1 MTGFPDASE
10 TQGEIAMTLNITAT
24 SSPSLSQTSANP
36 WHKTGPTEKQAG
48 ASADASFPRA
58 AAKSA
63 ETPSTSTTVPSAKEL
78 AEAVDQ
84 LNQHFHNLS
93 QTHLQFSL
101 DKQSGAMVV
110 KVMDVESKEVIRQI
124 PSQEALA
131 LSAFLKEQTVKESQG
146 MNSVALDGLLLRA
159 KV

>member
-1 MTGFPDASE
+1 
-10 TQGEIAMTLNITAT
+10 MTLNITAT
-24 SSPSLSQTSANP
+24 SSPSLSQTSAHP
-36 WHKTGPTEKQAG
+36 WHKTGPTEKH
-48 ASADASFPRA
+48 ASTGADASFPRA

-63 ETPSTSTTVPSAKEL
+63 ETPPTSATMPSAQKL

-131 LSAFLKEQTVKESQG
+131 LTAFLKEQTEKESQG

>member
-1 MTGFPDASE
+1 
-10 TQGEIAMTLNITAT
+10 MTLNITAT

-48 ASADASFPRA
+48 ASADVSFPR

-63 ETPSTSTTVPSAKEL
+63 ETPPTSATMPSAQKL

-131 LSAFLKEQTVKESQG
+131 LAAFLKEQTVKESQG